1 MALTERTD
9 ELSILEEMLS
19 ECRRGVGQL
28 ALISGPAGC
37 GKTEVLDAFAERAT
51 QAGVLLLSA
60 TAKRSGAEVPFDVLV
75 QLFGGGAAP
84 GRLRAQMDTFV
95 DAVPWTTPGDA
106 AGTQALRILYAELL
120 AWTADRPL
128 VIMVDD
134 VQCADHESLRELLD
148 LASRLRRTPTLFVF
162 TQSDDENATAALI
175 QAELLR
181 NEHWRRI
188 DLTLLSVEGVAALV
202 RAQTD
207 TQHDPAPLPLS
218 AADIHRLSGG
228 NPLLV
233 RAVLDDIRAADPR
246 RPDRAFGQALVACL
260 HRSSPETLAVARG
273 VAVLGRPTG
282 VPLLADLVELGREQ
296 TRTALRRLELA
307 GLVTGGNFRNPAS
320 GAAVLADLRPEARS
334 WLHQRAAELLYLQ
347 GASASTVARH
357 LLETGETRQRWTQ
370 RLLREAAEV
379 ATASDDLDFA
389 SDCLSLAL
397 ESSLDDHE
405 RVSALVRLAGVV
417 WRRNPVAAV
426 RHVFLLIEPSR
437 RGLLSARQV
446 TAVAKSL
453 VWHGMTGE
461 AMEVIEATGRRGGLG
476 GPGGERRDGELG
488 MIQRWLRS
496 WHPPLAKMVP
506 DPPQQPES
514 LDGADLADGRLLGAA
529 LLSEVLTRG
538 AEDVVRRAEDILR
551 GCGTEVDETTLEPA
565 ESALLALLYSDQA
578 ERALT
583 WCEPLLAAASER
595 YAPTWNARL
604 EAIRGEIALY
614 QGDLPNAARYA
625 RAALDRIAPRGWGVA
640 VGAPLATYIQATTM
654 MGDLDAAGVYAK
666 APVPQEMFKTRFGL
680 RYLYAR
686 GLYLAACER
695 WHVALSDLL
704 TCGELA
710 VEWEMDVPSFVPW
723 RGAAARL
730 YLERGDRDRAQK
742 LANAQ
747 LARAKQGLT
756 RTAGITLRAM
766 AACSGTRGGMP
777 LLRQAVDALHAS
789 GDRFELASA
798 LADLH
803 QLHQAMGERQRA
815 NAVFQ
820 QAVRLATECRAE
832 PLRRSLLHQSS
843 DEHAESMVTK
853 QPNGGLV
860 KLSRAERRVT
870 ALAAT
875 GHTNREIAQKLYIT
889 VSTVE
894 QHLTKA
900 YRKLNVTNRA
910 DLAAAC
916 MPTMADSA

>member
-1 MALTERTD
+1 MALTERTN
-9 ELSILEEMLS
+9 ELLALDEMLS
-19 ECRRGVGQL
+19 ACRSGVGQL
-28 ALISGPAGC
+28 ALISGPVGC
-37 GKTEVLDAFAERAT
+37 GKTEVLDAFAERALR
-51 QAGVLLLSA
+51 AGALLLSA

-75 QLFGGGAAP
+75 QLFGAGTAP
-84 GRLRAQMDTFV
+84 GRLRAQLDKLV
-95 DAVPWTTPGDA
+95 EAVPSTNPSDV
-106 AGTQALRILYAELL
+106 AGTQALRVLYAELL
-120 AWTADRPL
+120 TWTADRPV
-128 VIMVDD
+128 VITVDD
-134 VQCADHESLRELLD
+134 VQCADRESLRELLD
-148 LASRLRRTPTLFVF
+148 LASRLRRTSALLVF
-162 TQSDDENATAALI
+162 TQSDDENAATALI

-181 NEHWRRI
+181 NDHWRRI

-207 TQHDPAPLPLS
+207 PAALPLS
-218 AADIHRLSGG
+218 GADLHRLSGG

-233 RAVLDDIRAADPR
+233 RALLDDLRGADPR
-246 RPDRAFGQALVACL
+246 RPDIAVGQAVVACL
-260 HRSSPETLAVARG
+260 HRSSPDSLAVARG
-273 VAVLGRPTG
+273 IAILGRPTG
-282 VPLLADLVELGREQ
+282 VGLLADLVEFGQEQ

-307 GLVTGGNFRNPAS
+307 GLVTGGDFRIPAS
-320 GAAVLADLRPEARS
+320 GAAVLADLRPQERRR
-334 WLHQRAAELLYLQ
+334 LHERAAELLYVQ

-357 LLETGETRQRWTQ
+357 LLETDGTRQRWTQ

-379 ATASDDLDFA
+379 AIASDDLDFA
-389 SDCLSLAL
+389 SDCLGLAF
-397 ESSLDDHE
+397 ESSPDDHE
-405 RVSALVRLAGVV
+405 RASVLARLAGVV

-426 RHVFLLIEPSR
+426 RHVSLLIEPSR
-437 RGLLSARQV
+437 RGLLSDRQV
-446 TAVAKSL
+446 SAVARSL

-461 AMEVIEATGRRGGLG
+461 AMEVIDATGRTGGA
-476 GPGGERRDGELG
+476 GGERRDAELG
-488 MIQRWLRS
+488 MIRRWLRS
-496 WHPPLAKMVP
+496 WHPQLSRMVP
-506 DPPQQPES
+506 EVPRRPGTP
-514 LDGADLADGRLLGAA
+514 DGAELADEHLLGAA

-538 AEDVVRRAEDILR
+538 AVDVVRRAEDILR
-551 GCGTEVDETTLEPA
+551 GCGTEVDETTLEPV
-565 ESALLALLYSDQA
+565 ESALLALLYADHA
-578 ERALT
+578 DRALV
-583 WCEPLLAAASER
+583 WCEPLLASAAER

-604 EAIRGEIALY
+604 EAVRGEIALY

-640 VGAPLATYIQATTM
+640 VGAPLATFIQATTM

-686 GLYLAACER
+686 GLYLSACER
-695 WHVALSDLL
+695 WHAAMSDLL

-710 VEWEMDVPSFVPW
+710 AEWEMDVPAFVPW
-723 RGAAARL
+723 RGAAARV
-730 YLERGDRDRAQK
+730 YLKLGDRDRAQK
-742 LANAQ
+742 LAGAQ
-747 LARAKQGLT
+747 LKGARQGLT
-756 RTAGITLRAM
+756 RTAGISLRAM
-766 AACSGTRGGMP
+766 AACSGTHRRLQ
-777 LLRQAVDALHAS
+777 LLREAVEVLHAC

-803 QLHQAMGERQRA
+803 QVHQAMGERQRA
-815 NAVFQ
+815 NAAFQ
-820 QAVRLATECRAE
+820 QALRLATECRAE

-900 YRKLNVTNRA
+900 YRKLKVTNRA

>member
-1 MALTERTD
+1 MVLTERTN
-9 ELSILEEMLS
+9 ELFVLDEMLS
-19 ECRRGVGQL
+19 ACRSGVGQL
-28 ALISGPAGC
+28 ALISGPVGS
-37 GKTEVLDAFAERAT
+37 GKTEVLDAFAERAVRSG
-51 QAGVLLLSA
+51 ALLFSA

-75 QLFGGGAAP
+75 QLFGAGTAP
-84 GRLRAQMDTFV
+84 ARLRAQMDKFV
-95 DAVPWTTPGDA
+95 DAVPSTDPADA

-120 AWTADRPL
+120 AWTVDCPV

-148 LASRLRRTPTLFVF
+148 LASRLRRTSTLLVF
-162 TQSDDENATAALI
+162 TQSDDENAATALV

-181 NEHWRRI
+181 NDHWRRI
-188 DLTLLSVEGVAALV
+188 ELTLLSVEGVAALV
-202 RAQTD
+202 CAQTD
-207 TQHDPAPLPLS
+207 PDPLPLS
-218 AADIHRLSGG
+218 AADIHQLSGG

-233 RAVLDDIRAADPR
+233 RALLDDARGADPR
-246 RPDRAFGQALVACL
+246 RPDIAFGQALVACL
-260 HRSSPETLAVARG
+260 HRSSPEALAVARG
-273 VAVLGRPTG
+273 IAVLGRPTG
-282 VPLLADLVELGREQ
+282 LPLLADLVELDREE

-307 GLVTGGNFRNPAS
+307 GLVTGGDFRNPAS
-320 GAAVLADLRPEARS
+320 GAVVLADLRPEERS
-334 WLHQRAAELLYLQ
+334 RLHQRAAELLYVQ

-357 LLETGETRQRWTQ
+357 LLKTGETRQRWTQ

-389 SDCLSLAL
+389 SDCLGLAF
-397 ESSLDDHE
+397 ESSPDDRE
-405 RVSALVRLAGVV
+405 RASALVRLAGVV

-437 RGLLSARQV
+437 RGLLSDRQV
-446 TAVAKSL
+446 SAVARSL

-461 AMEVIEATGRRGGLG
+461 AMEVIEATGRTDRA
-476 GPGGERRDGELG
+476 GGERRDAELG
-488 MIQRWLRS
+488 MIRRWLRS
-496 WHPPLAKMVP
+496 WHPQLSKMVP
-506 DPPQQPES
+506 EVPRRPGTP
-514 LDGADLADGRLLGAA
+514 DGTDLADEHLLGAA

-538 AEDVVRRAEDILR
+538 AENVVRRAEDILR
-551 GCGTEVDETTLEPA
+551 GCGTELDETTLEPA
-565 ESALLALLYSDQA
+565 ESALLALLYSDHA

-583 WCEPLLAAASER
+583 WCDPLLAAASER
-595 YAPTWNARL
+595 NAPTWNARL
-604 EAIRGEIALY
+604 EAIRGEIALR
-614 QGDLPNAARYA
+614 QGDLPNAQRYA

-640 VGAPLATYIQATTM
+640 VGAPMATFIQATTM
-654 MGDLDAAGVYAK
+654 MGDLDAAGAYAK
-666 APVPQEMFKTRFGL
+666 APVPQEMFNTRFGL

-686 GLYLAACER
+686 GLYLSACER
-695 WHVALSDLL
+695 WHAAMSDLL

-710 VEWEMDVPSFVPW
+710 AEWEMDVPAFVPW
-723 RGAAARL
+723 RSAAARV
-730 YLERGDRDRAQK
+730 YLKLGDRDRAQK
-742 LANAQ
+742 LADAQ
-747 LARAKQGLT
+747 LIRARQGLT
-756 RTAGITLRAM
+756 RTAGISLRAV
-766 AACSGTRGGMP
+766 AACSGTRGRLQ
-777 LLRQAVDALHAS
+777 LLREAVEVLHAS

-803 QLHQAMGERQRA
+803 QVHQAMGERQRA
-815 NAVFQ
+815 NAAFQ
-820 QAVRLATECRAE
+820 QALRLATECRAE

-900 YRKLNVTNRA
+900 YRKLKVTNRA